1 MFDRQVDLKIK
12 FLKQGIKLDDFYYKE
27 ILDTGVSYS
36 SFRSMFYGN
45 QKMKDE
51 VLTIIEK
58 YLGEPDETAID

>member
-12 FLKQGIKLDDFYYKE
+12 FLKQGIKLDDFFFTHIK
-27 ILDTGVSYS
+27 ITGVSYS